1 MNAKQNRLYWL
12 EWGRVRRVRPDADRH
27 ALHIEAL
34 GIDKSH
40 TEFTNAEFD
49 RVLGVFRA
57 ITQPA
62 DVDAQVRQLQQP
74 RRRQEHRIAEIQSC
88 LALYVDD
95 VAGYVARVV
104 ADKCGVPAEG
114 ALTFD
119 DLSDKPRWRRN
130 AEGELVELPSQLEQ
144 VLMTLWARVNG
155 LRNKAGHSLHD
166 MRTRAGVP
174 CDCAKICRVAAPVV
188 VTAGPARREP
198 FPYELDPTPRM
209 YVPQRSEVGP
219 SDNPF

>member
-1 MNAKQNRLYWL
+1 MTSKQNQLYWR
-12 EWGRVRRVRPDADRH
+12 EWAAVRRIDKTADRH
-27 ALHIEAL
+27 ALHAEAL
-34 GIDKSH
+34 GQDKSH
-40 TEFTNAEFD
+40 TEFTNADFD

-62 DVDAQVRQLQQP
+62 NLNGQVRQQQQP
-74 RRRQEHRIAEIQSC
+74 RHRQEHRLAEIQSC
-88 LALYVDD
+88 LGLYVDD

-104 ADKCGVPAEG
+104 ADKFGVPVAG
-114 ALTFD
+114 ARTLE
-119 DLSDKPRWRRN
+119 DLSDQPRWRRN
-130 AEGELVELPSQLEQ
+130 GDGELIELPSELKQ

-155 LRNKAGHSLHD
+155 LRNQAGHSLHE

-174 CDCAKICRVAAPVV
+174 CDCAKICRKAAQVV
-188 VTAGPARREP
+188 VTAGPARPAP
-198 FPYELDPTPRM
+198 FPYQLDPTPRM